1 MFADDAVILSD
12 SIEGLQSSLNYLEM
26 FCIKWNLTVN
36 IDKTKIVVFRWTYAG
51 VEIEKVSSFNYVG
64 FVLSSEGHLL
74 RLQIH

>member
-36 IDKTKIVVFRWTYAG
+36 IDKTKIVFFS
-51 VEIEKVSSFNYVG
+51 EKGDN
-64 FVLSSEGHLL
+64 
-74 RLQIH
+74 